1 MLDGKIVRL
10 EPLER
15 RHEDGLRAAAAHPE
29 IWTWLGPY
37 PAADDAAWEEWMR
50 DALRRDDQQA
60 FATVA
65 VADGTVLGSTRY
77 LSLRPAD
84 RGLEIGWTWLTPA
97 AWQTGANVEA
107 KLLALDYAFTRLRCI
122 RVELK
127 THASNARSRGAMT
140 AMGATFEGVH
150 RKHRVGRGNR
160 DPRQRVVLR
169 ARRRVAGGAGRAG
182 GAPQRASRARLVSRT
197 SRSLLGPWP
206 GASGSSTVPGSP
218 ATSSREP

>member
-1 MLDGKIVRL
+1 MTAVWPAPLDPVLDGKIVRL

-15 RHEDGLRAAAAHPE
+15 RHDAGLRAAAAHPE
-29 IWTWLGPY
+29 IWTWLGPC
-37 PAADDAAWEEWMR
+37 PAADDARWEAWMR

-65 VADGTVLGSTRY
+65 VADGTVLGSTRF

-107 KLLALDYAFTRLRCI
+107 KLLALDYAFTRLGCI

-127 THASNARSRGAMT
+127 THASNAQSRGAMT

-150 RKHRVGRGNR
+150 RKHRIVEGIGVRDSAWFSVLDDEWPVVRRG
-160 DPRQRVVLR
+160 LE
-169 ARRRVAGGAGRAG
+169 
-182 GAPQRASRARLVSRT
+182 ARLSARLEQ
-197 SRSLLGPWP
+197 RRAP
-206 GASGSSTVPGSP
+206 GA
-218 ATSSREP
+218 